1 MLMNVTEIMAKS
13 KEENIIIRLAAY
25 CRVSSDSA
33 DQLHSFAAQ
42 IRYYKDYE
50 RKHPEYKLVDIYAD
64 EGLTGTSMEKRDELN
79 RLIRDC
85 KKGKIDRIIVKSVSR
100 FARNTQELLVCI
112 RLLKEIGVS
121 VYFEEQGID
130 TDKLNSEM
138 IVTFPGMAAQQE
150 SESISGNMR
159 WSYKKRMESG
169 EFNCQYPA
177 YGFNLMNGQLEIN
190 ETEAVIVRRIFEMYL
205 QGYGKQSIA
214 NILNTEGVC
223 RRYNQKK
230 WYACTVSYVLNNERY
245 MGDALLQKSYTT
257 EGLPFKKVRNKGE
270 LPKYYVENSNPPIVS
285 REIYQAAQELQ
296 RARKNPRS
304 KNKHIY
310 PLSGVMRCPDC
321 GRTFRR
327 QIIENTAYWLCSGKM
342 AGATDCRPL
351 RLKEAA
357 VYETFIMLVQKLED
371 NRKTLLGDLIRQV
384 EAMQNRTS
392 DNIDVIRRID
402 KEIADLAAQNLIIA
416 RLHTNGVLNPAEFSA
431 QSSEI
436 NNKISTLR
444 TKRRQKLSEDEN
456 DAWLDTLNHLNE
468 IFETYEPSNNFDEEL
483 FEKIVVGITVN
494 SNADLTF
501 KLIGDIE
508 LTEEIPLK
516 GRCRK
521 RENS

>member
-1 MLMNVTEIMAKS
+1 MNVTEITAKS

-50 RKHPEYKLVDIYAD
+50 RKHPEYKLVDIYVD

-79 RLIRDC
+79 RLICDC

-112 RLLKEIGVS
+112 RLLKELGVS

-130 TDKLNSEM
+130 TDKLNMEM

-169 EFNCQYPA
+169 EFNCCSPA
-177 YGFNLMNGQLEIN
+177 YGYILKDGQLMIN
-190 ETEAVIVRRIFEMYL
+190 EPQAAVIRLIFDLYL
-205 QGYGKQSIA
+205 SGVGKQSIA
-214 NILNTEGVC
+214 NILNDEGVS
-223 RRYNQKK
+223 RRYGQTK
-230 WYACTVSYVLNNERY
+230 WYYATVDYILNNERY

-257 EGLPFKKVRNKGE
+257 ETLPFRKKRNKGE

-285 REIYQAAQELQ
+285 REIYKASQELQ
-296 RARKNPRS
+296 KARKNPRS

-327 QIIENTAYWLCSGKM
+327 QIIENTAYWLCSNKA
-342 AGATDCRPL
+342 AGMTDCRSL
-351 RLKEAA
+351 RLKETA
-357 VYETFIMLVQKLED
+357 VYGTFIMLVQKLAD
-371 NRKTLLGDLIRQV
+371 NRKTLLGDLIRQA

-416 RLHTNGVLNPAEFSA
+416 RLHTNGVLNPAEFAA

-456 DAWLDTLNHLNE
+456 DAWLDTLKSLNE
-468 IFETYEPSNNFDEEL
+468 ILESCEPGNNFDEEL

-494 SNADLTF
+494 SNADITF

-508 LTEEIPLK
+508 LTEGIPMK
-516 GRCRK
+516 GRCRR